1 MALER
6 EIKALAN
13 TSKRSM
19 EMRIKSLSG
28 LGSFV
33 LALLFFPAPTFAQGC
48 YECNWMDECVD
59 ADWHGHGWTQCEV
72 VGIECRVS
80 GGICWGPD
88 PDPQRAVIFVRA
100 DGTLLLPATG
110 EASLTASTELGAA
123 ELAGPA
129 VAARG
134 YERNCKGLITRRA
147 YSKAELAEIARRT
160 KHLTI

>member
-1 MALER
+1 
-6 EIKALAN
+6 
-13 TSKRSM
+13 
-19 EMRIKSLSG
+19 MRIKSLSG

-48 YECNWMDECVD
+48 YECDFITCVN
-59 ADWHGHGWTQCEV
+59 ADWTGHGWTQCEV
-72 VGIECRVS
+72 VDLDCEF
-80 GGICWGPD
+80 GGDICWGPD
-88 PDPQRAVIFVRA
+88 PDMAVMFVRA